1 MERGQGFQFDTFAWE
16 KNGGGGGGGGGV
28 KVTLLVD
35 KIITCF
41 DCLCLY
47 EDASAFNTRL

>member
-16 KNGGGGGGGGGV
+16 TNLWWRGGV

-41 DCLCLY
+41 DGLCLY